1 MRSEHWVLP
10 SLATGPMNVLAYG
23 HWGPPVVFV
32 PAERG
37 TAWDFEAT
45 GLLGAVHDL
54 VQAGRCR
61 VFSVDSHDG
70 ASWRN
75 DGLALEDRARAHQRY
90 EDFVVHDLVPAVHG
104 VLGRP
109 APILLA
115 GPSLG
120 AFTAAALCLRRG
132 DLFPAALCM
141 SGVYDLTGIGW
152 GDAGEMFHAHNPIS
166 AVGAMD
172 GDHLDWVRRTVR
184 LTLTVGTGMWEDD
197 SASGALS
204 STLRFAELLR
214 WKGIP
219 HELDVWGTDTPHD
232 WPSWARVLAKH
243 LPRLV

>member
-1 MRSEHWVLP
+1 MLP

-23 HWGPPVVFV
+23 HWGPPVLFV

-37 TAWDFEAT
+37 TASDFEAT

-54 VQAGRCR
+54 VEAGRCR
-61 VFSVDSHDG
+61 VFSVDSYDA
-70 ASWRN
+70 ASWRHE
-75 DGLALEDRARAHQRY
+75 GLDVEGRARAHQRY
-90 EDFVVHDLVPAVHG
+90 EDFVVTDLVPAVHG
-104 VLGRP
+104 ALGGP
-109 APILLA
+109 APILLT

-120 AFTAAALCLRRG
+120 ASTAAALCLRRG

-141 SGVYDLTGIGW
+141 SGVYDLSGIGQ
-152 GDAGEMFHAHNPIS
+152 GRPGPVFRAHNPTD
-166 AVGAMD
+166 AVSAMD
-172 GDHLDWVRRTVR
+172 GDHLDRVRRTVR
-184 LTLTVGTGMWEDD
+184 LVLTVGTGMWEDD

-214 WKGIP
+214 WKQIP